1 MAQALNK
8 SLTDR
13 IFNLNKYTNQLMSSN
28 IKKLRLIGGMM
39 FIMLPVTMN
48 AQEITREVTLMEDI
62 ERLGER
68 AVRDNVISNE
78 ERQEILGFARDSLP
92 ESTDLK
98 VRALEQIRDELDE
111 QYTEM
116 IRNARQK
123 LEEAG
128 YIGREMIPD
137 RLYEPSDYTSPEE
150 RRRAN
155 EERAI
160 AGAAIGK
167 NEILKYVKPL
177 PMKPWL
183 RTTLRLLFGRGVNQR
198 PERWDYTVVP
208 QMGGVYDIIMPGGKP
223 DDSWRDQP
231 KMFYD
236 PHPDRHFRR

>member
-8 SLTDR
+8 SLIDR
-13 IFNLNKYTNQLMSSN
+13 IFNLNKYTNKLMSPN

-39 FIMLPVTMN
+39 FIMLPVIMN
-48 AQEITREVTLMEDI
+48 AQESSREEILMEDI

-98 VRALEQIRDELDE
+98 VRALEQIRDALDE
-111 QYTEM
+111 QYAEM
-116 IRNARQK
+116 VRNALQK
-123 LEEAG
+123 LDEAG

-137 RLYEPSDYTSPEE
+137 RLYEPDDYVSPQE

-167 NEILKYVKPL
+167 DEILKHVKPL
-177 PMKPWL
+177 PMKPWF

-231 KMFYD
+231 EMVYD